1 MEPRRTNSAASI
13 RKMEGDETLVDQRL
27 GHEPSREFPDEDGN
41 TWVATIRKRKGK
53 DFKGRY
59 YFFVRPVEGDEGD
72 GHALVD
78 VRWNSPRTAARTLR
92 TMSEVELRR
101 RLRSA
106 RGRAETPT
114 GAAAPDAAE

>member
-1 MEPRRTNSAASI
+1 MIDRKPEP
-13 RKMEGDETLVDQRL
+13 
-27 GHEPSREFPDEDGN
+27 EPSREFPDEDGN
-41 TWVATIRKRKGK
+41 TWVATIRKREGK

-59 YFFVRPVEGDEGD
+59 HFFVRPARGDEKD

-114 GAAAPDAAE
+114 SAASPDIRE

>member
-1 MEPRRTNSAASI
+1 MI
-13 RKMEGDETLVDQRL
+13 DQSL
-27 GHEPSREFPDEDGN
+27 DHELAREFPDEDGKI
-41 TWVATIRKRKGK
+41 WVASVRKRDGT

-59 YFFVRPVEGDEGD
+59 FFFVQPADGHEED

-78 VRWNSPRTAARTLR
+78 VRWNSPGTAARTLR

-114 GAAAPDAAE
+114 GAASPGAGE

>member
-1 MEPRRTNSAASI
+1 MIDRTIDA
-13 RKMEGDETLVDQRL
+13 R
-27 GHEPSREFPDEDGN
+27 PSREFRDEDGEV
-41 TWVATIRKRKGK
+41 WVATVRKREGK

-59 YFFVRPVEGDEGD
+59 YFFVQPRGGDEAD

-106 RGRAETPT
+106 RGRGSTPT
-114 GAAAPDAAE
+114 GSPSPVPE